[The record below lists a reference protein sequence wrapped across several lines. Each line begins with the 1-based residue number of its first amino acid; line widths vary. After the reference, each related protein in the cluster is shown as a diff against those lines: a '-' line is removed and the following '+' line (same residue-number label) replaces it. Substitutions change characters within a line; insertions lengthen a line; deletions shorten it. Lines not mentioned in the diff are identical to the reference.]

1 MQKKVLLSSILVI
14 ALCLSVIA
22 GSTYA
27 LFTDKAQTSIV
38 ITAGEVEVSASLDIA
53 NVYSAIPHGTLVD
66 EYLKDEYG
74 QYYNHEEQTN
84 TGVVDGF
91 EVRYFSNGGYAF
103 IDDESKLQIV
113 NMTPGDRVD
122 VQITVENTGDVDMVY
137 RLKLYANGELQN
149 AMIVTTYDTTSGVVK
164 ESAHGGLQ
172 SHTSAWSDIV
182 TWDGNDTR
190 TIDLSFELPVYVGND
205 YEGETITYDIVVEAV
220 QGNANTNGI
229 DAVPAN

>member
-14 ALCLSVIA
+14 ALCLSAIA

-27 LFTDKAQTSIV
+27 LFTDKAETSIA
-38 ITAGEVEVSASLDIA
+38 ITSGDVEVKAKLAITK
-53 NVYSAIPHGTLVD
+53 VYSAVASDTAEDSYLVD
-66 EYLKDEYG
+66 EYG
-74 QYYNHEEQTN
+74 QNYAHDAQTH
-84 TGVVDGF
+84 VEDGKH
-91 EVRYFSNGGYAF
+91 YFSNGGYAKL
-103 IDDESKLQIV
+103 INDDTKLEIEK
-113 NMTPGDRVD
+113 MTPGDRVD

-149 AMIVTTYDTTSGVVK
+149 AMIVTTYDGEK
-164 ESAHGGLQ
+164 ASAHNGLVN
-172 SHTSAWSDIV
+172 HTSAWSGIV

-190 TIDLSFELPVYVGND
+190 TINLSFELPVYTGNE
-205 YEGETITYDIVVEAV
+205 YEHKGITYDIVIEAV